1 MMHINKPAYVYSST
15 CRWDRCAGCAPDAW
29 LTGPSK
35 NGADINRLG
44 RSHVS
49 VYTGRPRSSTTRA
62 LDSLCTANLH
72 TIHLCLIQKHFI
84 HTQHTRGMG
93 MHIQHMCNYAEMQPF
108 PFKTCKNPNVTSTHG
123 LTLSFSYAV
132 LRLFYLLPLTFI
144 IQSLFLLLLF
154 VSFLVSL
161 LDPTG
166 LLHFLQTVRALAVW
180 QSSHKPI
187 KPVLNSVLQ
196 HYSKDS
202 QKL

>member
-1 MMHINKPAYVYSST
+1 MHAHETGVLAVPPI
-15 CRWDRCAGCAPDAW
+15 AW

-49 VYTGRPRSSTTRA
+49 VYTGRPRSSTGFPLHCKLTHYP
-62 LDSLCTANLH
+62 SLSHTETLH
-72 TIHLCLIQKHFI
+72 TYSA
-84 HTQHTRGMG
+84 HTWYGHAHTAY
-93 MHIQHMCNYAEMQPF
+93 MCIYAEMQPL

-132 LRLFYLLPLTFI
+132 LRLSYLLPLTFI

-166 LLHFLQTVRALAVW
+166 LLHFLQTGRALAV
-180 QSSHKPI
+180 
-187 KPVLNSVLQ
+187 
-196 HYSKDS
+196 
-202 QKL
+202 